1 MTLSWESP
9 DDHSVT
15 GRQILRRRPTQGED
29 TLPVYVEDAGNTAT
43 EYSDLDV
50 TPGVRHVYRVK
61 AISVRF
67 EVQDEWVG
75 RIAELVIDFTERHT
89 QAGFSETFTANLACS
104 LLDEA
109 TAKFLVHD
117 LSIRPCD
124 FDVAGQAGYTC
135 EFVGVSVADHL
146 RSLLADAAP
155 KMTGTLATI
164 T

>member
-61 AISVRF
+61 AINP
-67 EVQDEWVG
+67 
-75 RIAELVIDFTERHT
+75 
-89 QAGFSETFTANLACS
+89 AG
-104 LLDEA
+104 
-109 TAKFLVHD
+109 
-117 LSIRPCD
+117 LSKRSI
-124 FDVAGQAGYTC
+124 Y
-135 EFVGVSVADHL
+135 VGVT
-146 RSLLADAAP
+146 P
-155 KMTGTLATI
+155 TLPDEPAQNSPATR
-164 T
+164 